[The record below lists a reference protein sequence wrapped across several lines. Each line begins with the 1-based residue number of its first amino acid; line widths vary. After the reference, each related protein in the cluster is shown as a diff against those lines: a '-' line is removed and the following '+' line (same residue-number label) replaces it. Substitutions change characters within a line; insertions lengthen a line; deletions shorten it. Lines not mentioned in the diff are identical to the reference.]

1 MVRGSRAALS
11 SVQAGIDKALSDLL
25 ETQSLINDELGVSYP
40 IVDGI
45 PCLLPKDGKLL
56 KDKDASK
63 PCNSVSYY
71 PNVIIDGMILAHRLP
86 RQVCQPRDSEA

>member
-1 MVRGSRAALS
+1 MVRGSRAVLS
-11 SVQAGIDKALSDLL
+11 SVQAGLDKALSDFLICPFSKHPL
-25 ETQSLINDELGVSYP
+25 RLCKETQSLINDELGVSYP

-63 PCNSVSYY
+63 SCDSVSSS
-71 PNVIIDGMILAHRLP
+71 RE
-86 RQVCQPRDSEA
+86 ST